1 MGVEGIDESAE
12 GGRERSVSVGCTVAR
27 FYLIGIGLSRMPGEI
42 LNILLSL
49 SLSPPRYLKLL
60 LLILCV

>member
-27 FYLIGIGLSRMPGEI
+27 FYLIGIGLSSMPGEI

-49 SLSPPRYLKLL
+49 SSSPPRYL
-60 LLILCV
+60 